1 MLIQLIFVY
10 YILHLYCFNY
20 TQLLIIGEEKEYL
33 SSDSIDKSE
42 INAEC
47 ESFDILTPE
56 FLSSLKTSG
65 LPNHRIKLK
74 VGTPIMLIR
83 NIDQSEGLCNGT
95 RLIVTRM
102 APHVLEAKIISGK
115 NIGNMTYIPKMDMSP
130 SQSPW
135 PFKLNRRQFPIILS
149 YAMTINKSQWQSLDS
164 VGLYLPREVFSH
176 GQLYVAMSRVKSK
189 TGLKILIHD
198 SENITLS
205 TTMNVVYKEVFENV

>member
-10 YILHLYCFNY
+10 YIFHLYCFNY
-20 TQLLIIGEEKEYL
+20 TQLLIIGEENQYL

-42 INAEC
+42 INVEC
-47 ESFDILTPE
+47 ESFDIMTPA

-65 LPNHRIKLK
+65 LPNHIIKLK
-74 VGTPIMLIR
+74 FGTPIMLIR

-149 YAMTINKSQWQSLDS
+149 YAMTINKSQGQSLDS

-189 TGLKILIHD
+189 AGLKILIHD